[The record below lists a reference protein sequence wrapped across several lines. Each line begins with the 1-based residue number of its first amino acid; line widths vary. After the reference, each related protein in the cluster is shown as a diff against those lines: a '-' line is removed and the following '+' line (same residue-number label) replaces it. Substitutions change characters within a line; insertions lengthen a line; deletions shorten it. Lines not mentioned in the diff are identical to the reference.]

1 MEEKLIGY
9 GNLEMETLRNIKL
22 PKDKLKYLNMLL
34 VDRLDG
40 KIPSIRTS
48 LSLNEILREAIA
60 IERALDSNSIYN
72 K

>member
-1 MEEKLIGY
+1 
-9 GNLEMETLRNIKL
+9 METLRNIKL

-60 IERALDSNSIYN
+60 IERVLDLNSIYN

>member
-1 MEEKLIGY
+1 
-9 GNLEMETLRNIKL
+9 METLRNIKL